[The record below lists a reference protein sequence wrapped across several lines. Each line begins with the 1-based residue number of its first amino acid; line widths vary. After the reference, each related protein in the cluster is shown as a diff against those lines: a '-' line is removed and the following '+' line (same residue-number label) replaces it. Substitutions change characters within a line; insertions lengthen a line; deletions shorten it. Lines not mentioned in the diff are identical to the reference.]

1 MFVASNMTNP
11 IKLQP
16 LRPMMNLSSDRKNL
30 PVLDFKQD
38 FREFPLRRTGLWL
51 AVDTEVTTVARTKK
65 NIFFLHIKHWAL
77 QMSAFVVIGDE
88 FTIL

>member
-51 AVDTEVTTVARTKK
+51 AVDTEVTTVARTEEYV
-65 NIFFLHIKHWAL
+65 LLLYVKHRAL
-77 QMSAFVVIGDE
+77 QMGAFVVIGNE
-88 FTIL
+88 LTIL